1 MVSRTVGPA
10 VAVGAVVTQ
19 RVVATARDAV
29 EEKPMRRP
37 CPAKG
42 KARRT
47 RMLPIRIMHGKQPS
61 RLVRNGVT
69 PNHVVRNIRKMI
81 GNSSFNHK
89 AEKIC
94 RKEERIW

>member
-1 MVSRTVGPA
+1 
-10 VAVGAVVTQ
+10 
-19 RVVATARDAV
+19 
-29 EEKPMRRP
+29 
-37 CPAKG
+37 
-42 KARRT
+42 
-47 RMLPIRIMHGKQPS
+47 MLPIRIMHGKQPS

-94 RKEERIW
+94 RKEERTWWVMSRTSRKKDGHAASRKNKQ